1 MKKFPCIQ
9 VANEVP
15 LEFTNSMSPM
25 QWIAALTKAYN
36 EIAPMIYDFSYDS
49 TTSNLTIKER
59 EG

>member
-36 EIAPMIYDFSYDS
+36 EIAPMIYDFS
-49 TTSNLTIKER
+49 
-59 EG
+59 

>member
-1 MKKFPCIQ
+1 MKKSPCIQ

-15 LEFTNSMSPM
+15 VEFTNSMSPM

-36 EIAPMIYDFSYDS
+36 EIAPMSYDFSYDC
-49 TTSNLTIKER
+49 TTSSLTIRER